1 MTEMVAMPV
10 TTQMIVSWL
19 VGVIGNR
26 GKRRCSPWLTKFKFQ
41 IYVVQKIMKKKDRR
55 KR

>member
-19 VGVIGNR
+19 VGVIGNW
-26 GKRRCSPWLTKFKFQ
+26 GKRRCSPWLIWIVPRPT
-41 IYVVQKIMKKKDRR
+41 VVEIPNMVAITL
-55 KR
+55 